1 MVSDKGTLQNIHV
14 IVCTYAEDAA
24 TVEKCVVHL
33 LEATLPV
40 YATRTIWVADDGHMK
55 ASGPGKRASCEKLA
69 SAGVVTRG
77 ALSSTI
83 PLAASETVFVV
94 AGAAVIT
101 STL

>member
-1 MVSDKGTLQNIHV
+1 M

-55 ASGPGKRASCEKLA
+55 PSGPGKRASCEKLA
-69 SAGVVTRG
+69 AAGVI
-77 ALSSTI
+77 S
-83 PLAASETVFVV
+83 
-94 AGAAVIT
+94 VIHFEC
-101 STL
+101 